1 MLRAFLPLL
10 TIHLWGSLL
19 LLVTAF
25 QILPG
30 SYLISS
36 WGQKWHPESEHNTNN
51 QAPEVKIIFPADGSE
66 HLAGTMIRYQ
76 IAVTDREDGASEF
89 GEIPAQMVLLEA
101 TKFSDIQQAKR
112 YQTNLLRSES
122 DPPGLGLIKSSGCFT
137 CHNDKTRLVGP
148 SWQQLAQRYTPDPA
162 TLQTLA
168 RQVIDGSK
176 GNWGE
181 EPMPANPDLSTKE
194 LAVMI
199 PYILNQGARVQSCVY
214 AGLEG
219 SVQLTAPTLNNDEQK
234 IFGVY
239 VLTASYTDSGIDGDS
254 STRKRGQHSIMVKVV
269 P

>member
-10 TIHLWGSLL
+10 TIHLWGTLL
-19 LLVTAF
+19 LLITFF

-30 SYLISS
+30 SYLV
-36 WGQKWHPESEHNTNN
+36 NTWKQIWNTGSVYNTQN
-51 QAPEVKIIFPADGSE
+51 QAPVVKIVFPADGSE
-66 HLAGTMIRYQ
+66 HREGTMIRYQ

-89 GEIPAQMVLLEA
+89 GEIQPQMVLLEA
-101 TKFSDIQQAKR
+101 TMLAGTQQANQ
-112 YQTNLLRSES
+112 YQANLLESER
-122 DPPGLGLIKSSGCFT
+122 DPPGLGLIKSSGCFN
-137 CHNDKTRLVGP
+137 CHNDKTSLVGP

-168 RQVIDGSK
+168 NHVIHGSK

-181 EPMPANPDLSTKE
+181 EPMPANPDLSTRE

-199 PYILNQGARVQSCVY
+199 AYILNQGARVQSCVY

-219 SVQLTAPTLNNDEQK
+219 SVQLTDPMLNNDDH
-234 IFGVY
+234 GVY